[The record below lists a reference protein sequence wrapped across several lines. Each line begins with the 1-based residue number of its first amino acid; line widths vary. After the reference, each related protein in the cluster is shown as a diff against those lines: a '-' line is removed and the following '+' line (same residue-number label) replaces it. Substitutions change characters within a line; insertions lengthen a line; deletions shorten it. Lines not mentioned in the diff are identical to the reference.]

1 MRALHQLFGALV
13 EAWSEVKVQR
23 ARVVLSLV
31 GVVAAVAA
39 MSTVIALGDLVVQS
53 SKEMTEAM
61 DGRATTLHITASKSG
76 SDAGDSPAAPAPA
89 PSSSDTDP
97 AAEDGQSPTAV
108 PDPVGDAMATVA
120 DRLSIPYWA
129 RVENG
134 GVTLD
139 EIWQSRQTGEFRG
152 HPVVEP
158 ELGWQDP
165 LVRAV
170 DPEYGI
176 MCRIKP
182 LRGRWVDDADAD
194 QRLTPVVINAAMW
207 DALGRAPIDERPIVL
222 HSSDS
227 DAQFRVV
234 GVVSAKTPYEPPV
247 MYAAYSAWAN
257 VRASASPGRSDEP
270 DRSSVEMLVWVGP
283 DQVDEARQIVP
294 RALASVLGP
303 GWEGTAS
310 GGDRDGMDS
319 GALGQIRTVIMVI
332 GGIVV
337 FLGALGLLN
346 VAIVTVRQ
354 RVREIGIRR
363 ALGAS
368 AGRVF
373 FAVFMESVVATFLAG
388 VLGVAVAIL
397 VVRFLPLESMGII
410 LQDKPAFPL
419 GAACDGLAIST
430 GIGALCGIIPAF
442 AAVRVK
448 PIDAIRY

>member
-1 MRALHQLFGALV
+1 
-13 EAWSEVKVQR
+13 
-23 ARVVLSLV
+23 
-31 GVVAAVAA
+31 
-39 MSTVIALGDLVVQS
+39 
-53 SKEMTEAM
+53 
-61 DGRATTLHITASKSG
+61 
-76 SDAGDSPAAPAPA
+76 
-89 PSSSDTDP
+89 
-97 AAEDGQSPTAV
+97 
-108 PDPVGDAMATVA
+108 MATVA

-170 DPEYGI
+170 DPAYDI
-176 MCRIKP
+176 IYRIKP
-182 LRGRWVDDADAD
+182 LRGRWVEDADAD

-207 DALGRAPIDERPIVL
+207 DCLGRAPIDERPIVL

-319 GALGQIRTVIMVI
+319 GSLGQIRTVIMVI